1 MIMGA
6 TQWTTGG
13 GELDMFSLEILDRTR
28 AYLNG
33 DITLHDLESWIVPQ
47 LELLVAERGSMIYL
61 LAGAIELGLA
71 EMSIGDIDEEAF
83 REQLRGFL
91 SAHHRVFGGV
101 TRSLVIS
108 AASDT
113 LSESIFVSVGTMPQG
128 SYEYR
133 TPARASS

>member
-1 MIMGA
+1 M
-6 TQWTTGG
+6 
-13 GELDMFSLEILDRTR
+13 SPLEILDRTH

-33 DITLHDLESWIVPQ
+33 DITLHDLENWLVPH
-47 LELLVAERGSMIYL
+47 LELLLAQRGSMTYL

-71 EMSIGDIDEEAF
+71 EMSAGDIDEGAF
-83 REQLRGFL
+83 REQLRAFL

-101 TRSLVIS
+101 ADTLVTS

-113 LSESIFVSVGTMPQG
+113 LSESAFVSIGPMPRE

-133 TPARASS
+133 TLAAASS